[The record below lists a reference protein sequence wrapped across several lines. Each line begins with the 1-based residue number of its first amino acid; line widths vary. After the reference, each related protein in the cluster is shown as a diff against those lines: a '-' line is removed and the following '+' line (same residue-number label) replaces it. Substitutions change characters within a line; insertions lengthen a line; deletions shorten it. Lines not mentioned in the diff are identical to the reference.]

1 MAVRKILVTTS
12 SFPADERGTDGIFV
26 EELAKR
32 LANDFD
38 IYVLAP
44 YSHNSQKEETKF
56 QLKIRRYKYWPS
68 KRLLCDG
75 EIMANLKKHKW
86 MYLQILPLLICQLIA
101 VKKLI
106 RQYGIDTIHAH
117 WLIPQAL
124 VAVLIQKF
132 VNRKVNVLVT
142 IHGGDI
148 NVFDCYWGRKL
159 LRFVLNNI
167 DTLTV
172 VSDAIKNKVVDIGYK
187 REIFV
192 CPMGVDTRLFSPEK
206 KDPAIRTKHNITGS
220 FVLFVGGLN
229 HRKGIGHLINALPAI
244 LKQHPETKLMVVG
257 KGILEKQMRDLCKKL
272 QIEQNVIFTGLIPH
286 DNLPPYFATADVFVL
301 PSFSEGWPVVVM
313 EALSSETPSVV
324 TNLPVFTEH
333 PKKEKLFN
341 VVEAGNAESIATG
354 IAKLISDKDINQ
366 HKKKYLREF
375 AINHLDWEAV
385 AKNYAELLFQ

>member
-1 MAVRKILVTTS
+1 MGLTKILVTTS
-12 SFPADERGTDGIFV
+12 SYPAAARGTDGLFV

-38 IYVLAP
+38 IHILAP
-44 YSHNSQKEETKF
+44 YSHDAQREETRF
-56 QLKIRRYKYWPS
+56 RLKIKRYKYWLG

-75 EIMANLKKHKW
+75 ETMANLNNCKW
-86 MYLQILPLLICQLIA
+86 MCLQILPLLICQFMA
-101 VKKLI
+101 VKKMI

-117 WLIPQAL
+117 WLIAQAL
-124 VAVLIQKF
+124 VAVLIKKT
-132 VNRKVNVLVT
+132 VNRKVKILAT

-148 NVFDCYWGRKL
+148 NVFGRYWGRKL

-187 REIFV
+187 KEIFV

-206 KDPAIRTKHNITGS
+206 KDPAIRIKHNIAGS

-229 HRKGIGHLINALPAI
+229 HRKGISHLINALPSI
-244 LKQHPETKLMVVG
+244 LKQHPETMLMVVG
-257 KGILEKQMRDLCKKL
+257 KGILENQIRDLCKKL
-272 QIEQNVIFTGLIPH
+272 QIEQSVIFKGIITH
-286 DNLPPYFATADVFVL
+286 DDLPPYFATADVFVL

-313 EALSSETPSVV
+313 EALSSETQSVV
-324 TNLPVFTEH
+324 TNIPVFTEH
-333 PKKEKLFN
+333 PEKEKLFN
-341 VVEAGNAESIATG
+341 IVEAGNAESIANS
-354 IAKLISDKDINQ
+354 IAMLISDKDRNQ

-375 AINHLDWEAV
+375 AINNLDWAV
-385 AKNYAELLFQ
+385 AAKNYAELLFE